1 MWSVRILSGSQAGNI
16 YDLKLGR
23 NIFGRGPSCD
33 LQVLSAGISKEHCEI
48 HVYKDKMTIVDLK
61 SSNGTFVNGVKIQ
74 NSIIRV
80 GDKLSLFDIIMDVI
94 PTPDIRPKEERR
106 KESRPRRTDEE
117 KVADL
122 LADDSRPK
130 KKTKKRKRFPSPAAY
145 GSASSRVPQSY
156 GMNYPQQGGNAM
168 QMAYGQAAAYNP
180 AIYPVQNGGFAPTNM
195 TAPAPAPVYDQSFS
209 EKIDS
214 FMEEK
219 VMPAIYRLSVVFSF
233 KQVLQSFVLIFI
245 FSVTLLAIFPLANI
259 IKDTN
264 LKEAEKRAKS
274 VARALAKYNEAA
286 LLSGQLA
293 NLSVTEAL
301 KEEGIKEAFIVQ
313 QSDGQ
318 IVAPPEKTGRDE
330 TSSLVLNA
338 RKESRSQYEVLDSST
353 IGATFPIS
361 FYDPASG
368 EASAR
373 FHAVVKYDIS
383 SLKFDEGRIVSLFM
397 QTLIIAC
404 VLGMILY
411 QLFARL
417 IEYPLR
423 SLNQQIDKAMLEKS
437 DRTEVPFD
445 YPAFQKLV
453 SNVNTILNR
462 AWSGESSIASTKPQQ
477 NKDLE
482 FANLVEMISHAALVV
497 DNMDRVVAVNSGFE
511 QLTQAGR
518 DTVVN
523 QSYKN
528 LTDMALVQN
537 MESLVAR
544 SRQTPFEKHSDKI
557 PFSQFECEIHCQVF
571 LDSNSDP
578 QYFVL
583 TLVQLG

>member
-1 MWSVRILSGSQAGNI
+1 
-16 YDLKLGR
+16 
-23 NIFGRGPSCD
+23 
-33 LQVLSAGISKEHCEI
+33 
-48 HVYKDKMTIVDLK
+48 
-61 SSNGTFVNGVKIQ
+61 
-74 NSIIRV
+74 
-80 GDKLSLFDIIMDVI
+80 
-94 PTPDIRPKEERR
+94 
-106 KESRPRRTDEE
+106 
-117 KVADL
+117 
-122 LADDSRPK
+122 
-130 KKTKKRKRFPSPAAY
+130 
-145 GSASSRVPQSY
+145 
-156 GMNYPQQGGNAM
+156 
-168 QMAYGQAAAYNP
+168 
-180 AIYPVQNGGFAPTNM
+180 
-195 TAPAPAPVYDQSFS
+195 
-209 EKIDS
+209 
-214 FMEEK
+214 
-219 VMPAIYRLSVVFSF
+219 
-233 KQVLQSFVLIFI
+233 
-245 FSVTLLAIFPLANI
+245 
-259 IKDTN
+259 
-264 LKEAEKRAKS
+264 
-274 VARALAKYNEAA
+274 
-286 LLSGQLA
+286 
-293 NLSVTEAL
+293 
-301 KEEGIKEAFIVQ
+301 
-313 QSDGQ
+313 
-318 IVAPPEKTGRDE
+318 
-330 TSSLVLNA
+330 
-338 RKESRSQYEVLDSST
+338 
-353 IGATFPIS
+353 
-361 FYDPASG
+361 
-368 EASAR
+368 
-373 FHAVVKYDIS
+373 
-383 SLKFDEGRIVSLFM
+383 
-397 QTLIIAC
+397 
-404 VLGMILY
+404 MILY

>member
-1 MWSVRILSGSQAGNI
+1 MWSVRVLSGAQAGNI

-23 NIFGRGPSCD
+23 NIFGRGTSCD

-80 GDKLSLFDIIMDVI
+80 GDKVSLFDIIMDVI
-94 PTPDIRPKEERR
+94 PTPDIRPKKTENEIVKVEEEVQEAPKR
-106 KESRPRRTDEE
+106 KKS
-117 KVADL
+117 
-122 LADDSRPK
+122 
-130 KKTKKRKRFPSPAAY
+130 KKRRFQPPVSV
-145 GSASSRVPQSY
+145 SAGARVPQNY
-156 GMNYPQQGGNAM
+156 KLNYPQQGGNAM
-168 QMAYGQAAAYNP
+168 QMYQAQGFSPN
-180 AIYPVQNGGFAPTNM
+180 IYPVQGAAGFAAPTGEPV
-195 TAPAPAPVYDQSFS
+195 AAPVLDQSFGD
-209 EKIDS
+209 KIDS

-233 KQVLQSFVLIFI
+233 KQVLQSFVLVFI

-259 IKDTN
+259 IKETN

-301 KEEGIKEAFIVQ
+301 KEEGIKDAFIVEQ
-313 QSDGQ
+313 GNGQ
-318 IVAPPEKTGRDE
+318 IVAPPEKAGRDE
-330 TSSLVLNA
+330 TSALVLNA
-338 RKESRSQYEVLDSST
+338 RKESRSQFELLDSNT

-404 VLGMILY
+404 VLGMVLY

-423 SLNQQIDKAMLEKS
+423 TLNLQIDKAMLEKS
-437 DRTEVPFD
+437 DRTEVAFD

-462 AWSGESSIASTKPQQ
+462 AWSGESATNSNKPQQ

-482 FANLVEMISHAALVV
+482 FSNLVEMISHAAVVV
-497 DNMDRVVAVNSGFE
+497 DNLDRVVAVNTGLE
-511 QLTQAGR
+511 QLLQVTR
-518 DTVVN
+518 DGVLN

-528 LTDMALVQN
+528 FSDMAMVQN
-537 MESLVAR
+537 MESLIAR
-544 SRQTPFEKHSDKI
+544 ARQTPFEKHGDKI
-557 PFSQFECEIHCQVF
+557 PFSQFECEIFCQVF
-571 LDSNSDP
+571 LDTNSDP

-583 TLVQLG
+583 TLIQIG

>member
-1 MWSVRILSGSQAGNI
+1 M
-16 YDLKLGR
+16 
-23 NIFGRGPSCD
+23 P
-33 LQVLSAGISKEHCEI
+33 
-48 HVYKDKMTIVDLK
+48 
-61 SSNGTFVNGVKIQ
+61 Q
-74 NSIIRV
+74 N
-80 GDKLSLFDIIMDVI
+80 
-94 PTPDIRPKEERR
+94 
-106 KESRPRRTDEE
+106 
-117 KVADL
+117 
-122 LADDSRPK
+122 
-130 KKTKKRKRFPSPAAY
+130 Y
-145 GSASSRVPQSY
+145 Q
-156 GMNYPQQGGNAM
+156 MNYPQQGGTAM
-168 QMAYGQAAAYNP
+168 QMSYGQAAAYNP
-180 AIYPVQNGGFAPTNM
+180 TVFPVQPGAFAGPAGVT
-195 TAPAPAPVYDQSFS
+195 APAPVYDQSFS

-233 KQVLQSFVLIFI
+233 KQVLQTFVLIFI

-259 IKDTN
+259 IKETN

-301 KEEGIKEAFIVQ
+301 KEEGIKDAFIVQ

-318 IVAPPEKTGRDE
+318 IVAPPEKAGRDE
-330 TSSLVLNA
+330 SSSLVLNA
-338 RKESRSQYEVLDSST
+338 RKESRSQYELIDSST

-383 SLKFDEGRIVSLFM
+383 SLNFDEGRIVSLFM

-423 SLNQQIDKAMLEKS
+423 TLNQQIDKAMLEKS

-462 AWSGESSIASTKPQQ
+462 AWSGEGALASTKPQQ

-482 FANLVEMISHAALVV
+482 FSNLIDMISHAALVV
-497 DNMDRVVAVNSGFE
+497 DNLDRVVAVNSGFE
-511 QLTQAGR
+511 QLTQVSR
-518 DTVVN
+518 DSVLN

-528 LTDMALVQN
+528 LTDIALVQN
-537 MESLVAR
+537 VESLVAR
-544 SRQTPFEKHSDKI
+544 SRQTPFEKHTDKI

-571 LDSNSDP
+571 LDSNSEP

-583 TLVQLG
+583 TLIQFG

>member
-94 PTPDIRPKEERR
+94 PAPAIRPKKTEEQVVRELMQAPETPKR
-106 KESRPRRTDEE
+106 K
-117 KVADL
+117 KA
-122 LADDSRPK
+122 
-130 KKTKKRKRFPSPAAY
+130 KKRRFQAPVSVSP
-145 GSASSRVPQSY
+145 GSRVPQ
-156 GMNYPQQGGNAM
+156 NYSLNFPQQGGNAM
-168 QMAYGQAAAYNP
+168 QMGYPQAAYNP
-180 AIYPVQNGGFAPTNM
+180 NVYPVQTAPYAPTGE
-195 TAPAPAPVYDQSFS
+195 PASSAAQLDLSFS
-209 EKIDS
+209 EKIDN

-233 KQVLQSFVLIFI
+233 KQVLQSFVLVFI
-245 FSVTLLAIFPLANI
+245 FSVTLLAVFPLASI
-259 IKDTN
+259 IKETN

-274 VARALAKYNEAA
+274 VARALAKYNESA

-301 KEEGIKEAFIVQ
+301 KEEGIKDAFIVEQ
-313 QSDGQ
+313 GNGQ
-318 IVAPPEKTGRDE
+318 IVAPPEKAGRDE
-330 TSSLVLNA
+330 TSALVLNA
-338 RKESRSQYEVLDSST
+338 RKESRSQFEVFDSNT

-383 SLKFDEGRIVSLFM
+383 SLKFDEGRIVSLLM
-397 QTLIIAC
+397 QTLIIAS
-404 VLGMILY
+404 VMGMVLY

-423 SLNQQIDKAMLEKS
+423 TLNQQIDKAMLEKS
-437 DRTEVPFD
+437 DRTEVAFD

-462 AWSGESSIASTKPQQ
+462 AWSGEGAMASNKPQQ

-482 FANLVEMISHAALVV
+482 FSNLTEMITHAALVV
-497 DNMDRVVAVNSGFE
+497 DNVDRVVAVNSGFE
-511 QLTQAGR
+511 QLLGVTR
-518 DTVVN
+518 DTVLN
-523 QSYKN
+523 QTYRN
-528 LTDMALVQN
+528 ITDMALVQN
-537 MESLVAR
+537 VESLIAR
-544 SRQTPFEKHSDKI
+544 ARQTPFEKQTDKI

-578 QYFVL
+578 QYYVL
-583 TLVQLG
+583 TLVQLS

>member
-94 PTPDIRPKEERR
+94 PAPDIRPKQTEEEVVKDLMEVPEVPRR
-106 KESRPRRTDEE
+106 K
-117 KVADL
+117 K
-122 LADDSRPK
+122 PK
-130 KKTKKRKRFPSPAAY
+130 KRRFQAPVSVSPGA
-145 GSASSRVPQSY
+145 RVPQ
-156 GMNYPQQGGNAM
+156 NYSLNFPQQGGNAM
-168 QMAYGQAAAYNP
+168 QMGFPQAAPVYNQN
-180 AIYPVQNGGFAPTNM
+180 IYPVQGAPYAPTGE
-195 TAPAPAPVYDQSFS
+195 PVTSAAKLDESFS
-209 EKIDS
+209 DKIDN

-245 FSVTLLAIFPLANI
+245 FTVTLLAVFPLASI
-259 IKDTN
+259 IKETN

-301 KEEGIKEAFIVQ
+301 KEEGIKDAFIVEQ
-313 QSDGQ
+313 GNGQ
-318 IVAPPEKTGRDE
+318 IVAPPEKAGRDE
-330 TSSLVLNA
+330 TSALVLNA
-338 RKESRSQYEVLDSST
+338 RKESRSQFEVFDSNT

-383 SLKFDEGRIVSLFM
+383 SLKFDEGRIVSLLM
-397 QTLIIAC
+397 QTLIIAS
-404 VLGMILY
+404 VLGMVLY

-417 IEYPLR
+417 IEFPLR
-423 SLNQQIDKAMLEKS
+423 TLNQQIDKAMLEKS

-462 AWSGESSIASTKPQQ
+462 AWSGESAANANKPEV
-477 NKDLE
+477 NRDLE
-482 FANLVEMISHAALVV
+482 FTNLTDMISHAAMVV
-497 DNMDRVVAVNSGFE
+497 DNLDRVVAANSGLE
-511 QLTQAGR
+511 QLVGASR
-518 DTVVN
+518 DGIIN

-528 LTDMALVQN
+528 MTDMALVQN
-537 MESLVAR
+537 VESLVAR
-544 SRQTPFEKHSDKI
+544 AKQTPFEKHSDKI

-571 LDSNSDP
+571 LDSNSEP
-578 QYFVL
+578 QYYVL
-583 TLVQLG
+583 TLIQVG

>member
-94 PTPDIRPKEERR
+94 PAPDIRPKKTEEEIVRELMEVPEVPKR
-106 KESRPRRTDEE
+106 K
-117 KVADL
+117 K
-122 LADDSRPK
+122 PK
-130 KKTKKRKRFPSPAAY
+130 KKRFQAPVSV
-145 GSASSRVPQSY
+145 SAGARVPQNYSLS
-156 GMNYPQQGGNAM
+156 YPQQGGNAM
-168 QMAYGQAAAYNP
+168 QMGYQQAQSYNPNIFPVQGAPYAQAGEPAAA
-180 AIYPVQNGGFAPTNM
+180 AVQL
-195 TAPAPAPVYDQSFS
+195 DQSFS
-209 EKIDS
+209 DKIDN

-219 VMPAIYRLSVVFSF
+219 VMPAIYRLSVIFSF

-245 FSVTLLAIFPLANI
+245 FAVTLLAVFPLASI
-259 IKDTN
+259 IKETN

-301 KEEGIKEAFIVQ
+301 KEEGIKDAFIVEQ
-313 QSDGQ
+313 GNGQ
-318 IVAPPEKTGRDE
+318 IVAPPEKAGRDE
-330 TSSLVLNA
+330 TSALVLNA
-338 RKESRSQYEVLDSST
+338 RKESRSQFEVFDSNT

-383 SLKFDEGRIVSLFM
+383 SLKFDEGRIVSLLM
-397 QTLIIAC
+397 QTLIIAS
-404 VLGMILY
+404 VMGMVLY

-417 IEYPLR
+417 IEFPLR
-423 SLNQQIDKAMLEKS
+423 TLNQQIDKAMLEKS

-462 AWSGESSIASTKPQQ
+462 AWSGESAINANKPQQ

-482 FANLVEMISHAALVV
+482 FSNLADMISHAALIV
-497 DNMDRVVAVNSGFE
+497 DNLDRVVAVNSGFE
-511 QLTQAGR
+511 QLLGTTR
-518 DTVVN
+518 DTVLN
-523 QSYKN
+523 QTYKN
-528 LTDMALVQN
+528 ISDMALVQN
-537 MESLVAR
+537 VESLMAR
-544 SRQTPFEKHSDKI
+544 AKQTPFEKQADRI
-557 PFSQFECEIHCQVF
+557 PFSQFECEIFCQVF
-571 LDSNSDP
+571 LDANSEP
-578 QYFVL
+578 QYYVL
-583 TLVQLG
+583 TLIQVS

>member
-94 PTPDIRPKEERR
+94 PAPDIRPKKTELELRQEAIEDEVPEAPKR
-106 KESRPRRTDEE
+106 K
-117 KVADL
+117 KV
-122 LADDSRPK
+122 
-130 KKTKKRKRFPSPAAY
+130 KKRRFQAPVSVSPGA
-145 GSASSRVPQSY
+145 RVPQ
-156 GMNYPQQGGNAM
+156 NYSLNFPQQGGNAM
-168 QMAYGQAAAYNP
+168 QMGYAQNYNP
-180 AIYPVQNGGFAPTNM
+180 NMYPVQNSGFVAPTGE
-195 TAPAPAPVYDQSFS
+195 PVVHAAQLDQSFS
-209 EKIDS
+209 DKIDN

-233 KQVLQSFVLIFI
+233 KQVLQTFVLIFI
-245 FSVTLLAIFPLANI
+245 FAVTLLAVFPLASI
-259 IKDTN
+259 IKETN

-274 VARALAKYNEAA
+274 VARALAKYNESA

-301 KEEGIKEAFIVQ
+301 KEEGIVDAFIVEQ
-313 QSDGQ
+313 GNGQ
-318 IVAPPEKTGRDE
+318 IVAPPEKAGRDE
-330 TSSLVLNA
+330 TSALVLNA
-338 RKESRSQYEVLDSST
+338 RKESRSQFALLDSNT
-353 IGATFPIS
+353 TGATFPIS

-383 SLKFDEGRIVSLFM
+383 SLKFDESRIVSLLM
-397 QTLIIAC
+397 QTLIIAS
-404 VLGMILY
+404 VMGMVLY

-423 SLNQQIDKAMLEKS
+423 TLNQQIDKAMLEKS
-437 DRTEVPFD
+437 DRTEVAFD

-462 AWSGESSIASTKPQQ
+462 AWSGEGAMASNKPQQ

-482 FANLVEMISHAALVV
+482 FSNLAEMISHAAIVV
-497 DNMDRVVAVNSGFE
+497 DNLDRVVAVNSGFE
-511 QLTQAGR
+511 QLLGITR
-518 DTVVN
+518 DVVLN
-523 QSYKN
+523 QTYKN
-528 LTDMALVQN
+528 ISDMALVQN
-537 MESLVAR
+537 VESLVAR
-544 SRQTPFEKHSDKI
+544 ARQTPFEKQTDKI
-557 PFSQFECEIHCQVF
+557 PFSQFECEIFCQVF
-571 LDSNSDP
+571 MDANAEP

-583 TLVQLG
+583 TLIQVS